1 VIVDAHAYVG
11 PWAFRDLAH
20 AEPDALL
27 RRLDRA
33 GVEQALVSATEG
45 ILYKDPQAANRRLA
59 ERLRGRRDRL
69 LPLASLSPRLAGWQR
84 DWRACLDEL
93 APVGVRLHPSYHGY
107 SLAWE
112 EAGRLVEDVAATGAI
127 VFVVVRI
134 EDERVHHPLARVA
147 APPLE
152 EVAAFLRAAPA
163 PGVVLSGMRLREVEA
178 LAAQAPELTNYGV
191 DISHLQHPLDALDRL
206 CALLPVERIW
216 LGSGA
221 PFLMPEPAV
230 YKVVMARLDEP
241 RRQAILGGN
250 AERAIEAARRRLG
263 SEVPA

>member
-33 GVEQALVSATEG
+33 GVERALVSATEG

-59 ERLRGRRDRL
+59 GRLRGRRDRL
-69 LPLASLSPRLAGWQR
+69 VPLASLNPRLAGWQS

-107 SLAWE
+107 SLAWD
-112 EAGRLVEDVAATGAI
+112 EAGRLVEVVAATGGI

-147 APPLE
+147 PPPLDDL
-152 EVAAFLRAAPA
+152 AALLRANPA
-163 PGVVLSGMRLREVEA
+163 PSFVLSGMRLREVEA
-178 LAAQAPELTNYGV
+178 LAAQAPNLTNYAV

-206 CALLPVERIW
+206 CASMPAERVW

-230 YKVVMARLDEP
+230 YKVVMARLDEA
-241 RRQAILGGN
+241 RRRAILGGN
-250 AERAIEAARRRLG
+250 AERAIEAARRRSRTG
-263 SEVPA
+263 VPA

>member
-1 VIVDAHAYVG
+1 MIVDAHAYVG
-11 PWAFRDLAH
+11 PWAFRHLAH

-33 GVEQALVSATEG
+33 GVERALVSATEG
-45 ILYKDPQAANRRLA
+45 ILYKDPQAGNRLLAGRLH
-59 ERLRGRRDRL
+59 GRRDRL
-69 LPLASLSPRLAGWQR
+69 VPLASLNPRLAGWEI

-112 EAGRLVEDVAATGAI
+112 EAGRLVEGVSAAGAI
-127 VFVVVRI
+127 VLVVVRI

-147 APPLE
+147 PPPLE
-152 EVAAFLRAAPA
+152 EVAALLRAAPA
-163 PGVVLSGMRLREVEA
+163 AGVVLSGMRLREVEA
-178 LAAQAPELTNYGV
+178 LAVRAPELTSYGV

-206 CALLPVERIW
+206 CALLPAERIW

-221 PFLMPEPAV
+221 PFLMPEPAI
-230 YKVVMARLDEP
+230 YKVVTARLDEAK
-241 RRQAILGGN
+241 RQAILGGN
-250 AERAIEAARRRLG
+250 AERAIEAARRRQG